1 MKFGVFYEHQLPRP
15 WTTASE
21 YDLLQ
26 QSLDQFQF
34 ADQLG
39 YDYAWVVEHHFLEEY
54 SHSSAPEVFLGAASQ
69 RTKNIRLGH
78 GVIQLTTNQPQR
90 VAEKVATLDLLSGGR
105 VDLGMGEAAGPAEL
119 HPFGVRVRDKRDRWE
134 EAVRAIIPMFTHDN
148 WEFHGQYY
156 DFPARNVIPKPLQ
169 KPHPPL
175 WVACSNIRTIGDAG
189 QWGMG
194 ALGFSFVS
202 PDAARAWVHRYYNN
216 LLHRPNRL
224 ANYATNPNIAIVN
237 GFMCA
242 PTDEEAIE
250 AASGWTFFIFAL
262 ATTGGK
268 GSMRPAPAICG
279 ASPGLAADRQG
290 EAGAAQRPDR
300 FTGDHRRR
308 LRQFEEAHVDQV
320 ILLNQAGRTSHQAIC
335 DSLEL
340 FAREVMPEFHAR
352 QPGHGRLEGRCAR
365 RPGRAGGTGDG
376 GVRSLRASERGHRA
390 AYAGAAQAAHGGE
403 REGGAGGLTRCHCG
417 AQRRPY
423 VPVLRRWLTLDA
435 IEGCRVVRA
444 EPQQGG

>member
-15 WTTASE
+15 WTDTSE
-21 YDLLQ
+21 FDLLQ

-54 SHSSAPEVFLGAASQ
+54 SHSPAPEVFLGAASQ

-78 GVIQLTTNQPQR
+78 GVIQLTTNQPHR

-134 EAVRAIIPMFTHDN
+134 DAVRAIIPMFTRDS
-148 WEFHGQYY
+148 WEYHGQYY

-216 LLHRPNRL
+216 LLHRPNL
-224 ANYATNPNIAIVN
+224 LSEYQTNPNIAIVN

-262 ATTGGK
+262 SYYGRKGIDAPGTGNLWREYQDWRQTDKAKQALRNGLI
-268 GSMRPAPAICG
+268 GSPETIRK
-279 ASPGLAADRQG
+279 
-290 EAGAAQRPDR
+290 
-300 FTGDHRRR
+300 R
-308 LRQFEEAHVDQV
+308 LRQFEDAHVDQV
-320 ILLNQAGRTSHQAIC
+320 ILLNQAGRTSHEAIC

-340 FAREVMPEFHAR
+340 FARDVMPEFHAR
-352 QPGHGRLEGRCAR
+352 QPAQDAWKADVLAGRIVLEELETEAYDLY
-365 RPGRAGGTGDG
+365 AHQNEDI
-376 GVRSLRASERGHRA
+376 VRLTAEQLKQRMAEKEK
-390 AYAGAAQAAHGGE
+390 AAQ
-403 REGGAGGLTRCHCG
+403 GA
-417 AQRRPY
+417 
-423 VPVLRRWLTLDA
+423 
-435 IEGCRVVRA
+435 
-444 EPQQGG
+444 